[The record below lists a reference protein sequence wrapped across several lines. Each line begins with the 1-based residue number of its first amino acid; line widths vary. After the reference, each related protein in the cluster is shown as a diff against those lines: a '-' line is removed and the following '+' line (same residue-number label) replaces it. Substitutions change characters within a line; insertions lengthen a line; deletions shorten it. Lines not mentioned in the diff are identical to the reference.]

1 MSTFSD
7 SFIAANMG
15 KFPPETL
22 PSIRQRLEGLDD
34 RQINDIVGMPLKDPT
49 IALLF
54 SIFLGAYGVDRFYL
68 GQAGLGVGK
77 LLVTIFTLGLGGFI
91 WHIVDGFLIMGAT
104 REENLKTLNH
114 VLHAL
119 TNQAGVVFD
128 SAWY

>member
-68 GQAGLGVGK
+68 GPVWG
-77 LLVTIFTLGLGGFI
+77 
-91 WHIVDGFLIMGAT
+91 
-104 REENLKTLNH
+104 
-114 VLHAL
+114 
-119 TNQAGVVFD
+119 
-128 SAWY
+128 